1 MVQQSDLIPAKR
13 NGGREKKKKDPRELV
28 PRVIQRSVHNSTTR
42 TCNIMISVSS

>member
-13 NGGREKKKKDPRELV
+13 NGEREKKDPRELV
-28 PRVIQRSVHNSTTR
+28 PRVIQQSVHNSTTR